1 MLRKI
6 ILFIS
11 SYIPLYLLMILKNI
25 VERCTDGGR
34 LLDIGHKFK
43 NMVLFDEVNDWAIAV
58 TGILTVLSFLYLRR
72 KIKNTFGDVYYK
84 VEEVSDETSNNY
96 FNYISIYLLSCLGLS
111 LNNIVDIFVF
121 IFLMAIVGYIYIS
134 NDMIYLNPT
143 LNMMK
148 FKVYSVVLYA
158 EATGETVSS
167 IVIAK
172 RTIPVEK
179 GKRIRGTNKYE
190 IIVVDS

>member
-6 ILFIS
+6 ILFVS
-11 SYIPLYLLMILKNI
+11 SYIPLYILMILKNI
-25 VERCTDGGR
+25 IERCTDGGR
-34 LLDIGHKFK
+34 LLNIENKMK
-43 NMVLFDEVNDWAIAV
+43 NMVLFDEVNDWAILII
-58 TGILTVLSFLYLRR
+58 GSLTVISYIYLKR
-72 KIKNTFGDVYYK
+72 KIKNTYADVYYK

-96 FNYISIYLLSCLGLS
+96 FNYISVYLLSCLGLS

-121 IFLMAIVGYIYIS
+121 VFLMVIVGYIYIS

-148 FKVYSVVLYA
+148 FKVYSVILYA
-158 EATGETVSS
+158 ETTGDTVNS

-172 RTIPVEK
+172 KTIPIEK
-179 GKRIRGTNKYE
+179 GKQIRGTRKYE
-190 IIVVDS
+190 LIVVDS

>member
-25 VERCTDGGR
+25 VGRCTDRGR
-34 LLDIGHKFK
+34 LLDIRYKIR
-43 NMVLFDEVNDWAIAV
+43 NMVLFDEINDWAILFIGV
-58 TGILTVLSFLYLRR
+58 LTILSFLYLRK
-72 KIKNTFGDVYYK
+72 KIRSTRGDVYYK
-84 VEEVSDETSNNY
+84 VIKVSDETSSNY
-96 FNYISIYLLSCLGLS
+96 FNYISVYLLSCLGLS

-121 IFLMAIVGYIYIS
+121 TFLMGIVGYIYIS

-148 FKVYSVVLYA
+148 YKVYSVTLYS
-158 EATGETVSS
+158 EATDEELNS
-167 IVIAK
+167 IVIAR
-172 RTIPVEK
+172 RTIKVEE
-179 GKRIRGTNKYE
+179 GKQIRGTRKYE
-190 IIVVDS
+190 IIVIDS

>member
-11 SYIPLYLLMILKNI
+11 SYIPLYLLMISKNI

-34 LLDIGHKFK
+34 FLNIGYKLK
-43 NMVLFDEVNDWAIAV
+43 NMVLFDEVNDWAIV
-58 TGILTVLSFLYLRR
+58 ITGVLTVVSFIYLRR
-72 KIKNTFGDVYYK
+72 KIKNTRGDVYYR

-96 FNYISIYLLSCLGLS
+96 FNYISVYLLSCLGLS

-121 IFLMAIVGYIYIS
+121 VFLMVIVGYIYIS

-143 LNMMK
+143 LNAMK
-148 FKVYSVVLYA
+148 FKVYSVVLHA
-158 EATGETVSS
+158 EATGETVNS
-167 IVIAK
+167 IIIAK
-172 RTIPVEK
+172 KMIPVEK
-179 GKRIRGTNKYE
+179 GKQIRGTKKYE
-190 IIVVDS
+190 IIVVDL